1 MKSVSIPL
9 GAITTVCLHK
19 YTHMRAISIRIC
31 LIFFLASLRVSA
43 QPTFTFECLC
53 TALTQADG
61 NCDICNATTQ
71 SRSFRGLLIRRN
83 GQPHRWIDEP
93 YIILQSFDALTFR
106 ELIPNGEQI
115 RIDLAGTAF
124 STIEAFRDSTRCQC
138 LSGVVNETEVNVDTP
153 IIGDG
158 SPLSPIT
165 IGQFGADTT
174 MYLRWTGAYWFP
186 SKIRANDI
194 QNDLPWH
201 LNDGDALAAGLKA
214 GDTYLLAHQNTLAMP
229 TGLYKVVVGC
239 GFSCTNPIRF
249 FISDQAAQSNG
260 IPAGQKYALYA
271 NNPYGVLYG
280 FVKAV
285 YANFDNDTLSCEEAL
300 PAYSNDQD
308 AILGGLQLGDFYQV
322 AQANDYGAPKGVV
335 RLVSTDSMDEGDA
348 DLCCS
353 PDATLPYFDNDAD
366 AIAGGVGV
374 GGHYFLSAANT
385 YGWPAGTQKIV
396 Q

>member
-1 MKSVSIPL
+1 MRIAFVAATFFS
-9 GAITTVCLHK
+9 CLLLLSNEV
-19 YTHMRAISIRIC
+19 RSQALFS
-31 LIFFLASLRVSA
+31 
-43 QPTFTFECLC
+43 FECFC
-53 TALTQADG
+53 GTLTQADS
-61 NCDICNATTQ
+61 NCDVCNSTTQ
-71 SRSFRGLLIRRN
+71 SRSFRGLLIRRA
-83 GQPHRWIDEP
+83 GQPYRWIDEP
-93 YIILQSFDALTFR
+93 YVIIQSFDALTFR

-115 RIDLAGTAF
+115 RVELSGTSFA
-124 STIEAFRDSTRCQC
+124 TIVGFRDSTRCQC
-138 LSGVVNETEVNVDTP
+138 VSGVVDATVQVDTP
-153 IIGDG
+153 IVGDG
-158 SPLSPIT
+158 SAENPIT

-174 MYLRWTGAYWFP
+174 MYLRWVGSYWFP
-186 SKIRANDI
+186 SKVRFSDLLN
-194 QNDLPWH
+194 NLPWF

-285 YANFDNDTLSCEEAL
+285 HANFDNDTLSCEEAL